1 MRNKAQ
7 LSISKP
13 FRFDTLAPL
22 SNLST
27 VTKMRR
33 KPPAIRRTRIK
44 AAHEVIEGALQHA
57 AEAAAK
63 EGLGRQAAQ
72 TAIAAKLGVS
82 TSLLY
87 KWRESTEGGS
97 GQTNPLERTVQL
109 LEATG
114 DKRIL
119 EWLCQKSGG
128 SFIVE
133 NPLSEPDLNRAANA
147 LVRKFSLLIAEL
159 SEATE
164 DQVIDPEE
172 SRRLRASWNKL
183 REHCEAFVRTCESG
197 DYSPQK

>member
-1 MRNKAQ
+1 M
-7 LSISKP
+7 
-13 FRFDTLAPL
+13 
-22 SNLST
+22 
-27 VTKMRR
+27 
-33 KPPAIRRTRIK
+33 
-44 AAHEVIEGALQHA
+44 QHA
-57 AEAAAK
+57 AEAGAK
-63 EGLGRQAAQ
+63 EGLSRQAAQ
-72 TAIAAKLGVS
+72 AAVAAKLGVS

-119 EWLCQKSGG
+119 DWLCQKSGG
-128 SFIVE
+128 TFVAE
-133 NPLSEPDLNRAANA
+133 NPLSDPNLSRAAND

-164 DQVIDPEE
+164 DHVIDPEE

-183 REHCEAFVRTCESG
+183 RERCEAFVRTCESG
-197 DYSPQK
+197 DYSPNK

>member
-1 MRNKAQ
+1 MAAA
-7 LSISKP
+7 SKP

-27 VTKMRR
+27 ITKMRR

-57 AEAAAK
+57 AEVGAK
-63 EGLGRQAAQ
+63 EGLGRQAAHA
-72 TAIAAKLGVS
+72 TIATKLGVS

-87 KWRESTEGGS
+87 KWREPTEGGS
-97 GQTNPLERTVQL
+97 GQTNPLDRTVQL

-128 SFIVE
+128 SFLAE
-133 NPLSEPDLNRAANA
+133 EPLSDPDLTRAANT

-159 SEATE
+159 TEATE
-164 DQVIDPEE
+164 DHVIDPEE
-172 SRRLRASWNKL
+172 SRRLRASWNKI
-183 REHCEAFVRTCESG
+183 RERCEAFVRTCERG
-197 DYSPQK
+197 GYSPNK